1 MAEQLYRTHPL
12 AGRKAALDEARVP
25 GLEIVAEEF
34 TAAVDVRVDPEGS
47 GPAAVA
53 VAAAGQPE
61 AQAGDRATGA
71 ALPTIPNTWAGTPDG
86 HQAIWLGPDEWLVT
100 SPTATPQELEARLT
114 AAVGPHGGVAV
125 DVSANRTGIRVRGR
139 HARELLAT
147 GCSLD
152 LHPSV
157 FPAGSAAQTTVGQAA
172 VILLGL
178 GSDGSDFRL
187 YVRPSFAGHLADW
200 LLDAAQE
207 FRGPLIGGTV

>member
-1 MAEQLYRTHPL
+1 MAETLYRTHPL
-12 AGRKAALDEARVP
+12 ASRRAALEEARTP
-25 GLEIVAEEF
+25 GLEILAEEF

-53 VAAAGQPE
+53 AAVQPE
-61 AQAGDRATGA
+61 AQAGDRAAGA
-71 ALPTIPNTWAGTPDG
+71 ALPTIPNTWTGTPDG
-86 HQAIWLGPDEWLVT
+86 HQAIWLAPDEWLVT
-100 SPTATPQELEARLT
+100 SAGATPQELEAT
-114 AAVGPHGGVAV
+114 AAAAVAPHGGVAV

-178 GSDGSDFRL
+178 GSDGTDFRL
-187 YVRPSFAGHLADW
+187 YVRPSFAGHLAEW

-207 FRGPLIGGTV
+207 FRGSPIGGTA